1 MIKIAIRYYGM
12 GRDFRVKDG
21 GNFTNG
27 EVRMRVFDGSSKGV
41 YKWVFA
47 GNTHEA
53 FQSGILR
60 NMAAMRL
67 GNFDGFIQAARG
79 GKFERFRRDRNAF
92 KEGKEDE

>member
-1 MIKIAIRYYGM
+1 M

-60 NMAAMRL
+60 DMAAMRL
-67 GNFDGFIQAARG
+67 GNFDSFIQASRNR
-79 GKFERFRRDRNAF
+79 KFERFREVRNSLTE
-92 KEGKEDE
+92 KENGKK